1 MINLRDRVNLKPK
14 ILGEVRRAKRDHCRE
29 ERGARRGFAGRKTG
43 TDHTTVVHDHRHGNS
58 GRAHGPTNKE
68 DHVCARRRDVRRQ
81 GFRPA
86 NPGRAAPE
94 ARERGFRRTKNFG

>member
-1 MINLRDRVNLKPK
+1 MTIAERSGAPAEGLR
-14 ILGEVRRAKRDHCRE
+14 
-29 ERGARRGFAGRKTG
+29 GRKTG

-68 DHVCARRRDVRRQ
+68 DHVCARRRDVRRE

-86 NPGRAAPE
+86 NPEGCSGR
-94 ARERGFRRTKNFG
+94 RESAGSAGLEFRLGLTPYATAVGRESCR